1 MSKLKR
7 FGRLIGAAGVEP
19 GERPGARRLG
29 TVFEV
34 PMLIAALW
42 VLLSW
47 WSKRGTD
54 QAVADIYDL
63 VLWGLFVIETVL
75 LSIAVRDT
83 ATYLKANWLNLI
95 IIVLGLPVLL
105 GWPSYFGAFRLLR
118 LVIVIA
124 LLTHVGGRLRKMLSR
139 NELGPTMLATL
150 IVILLA
156 GLMMAALD
164 PAIDNP
170 SDGLWWAWVTISTV
184 GYGDIVPT
192 SPVGRALASIVI
204 LFGIGLFAMLTA
216 SFTAFFI
223 REDEEKIISAEQAGH
238 RRLTDIERR
247 LETLDKKIDQLLD
260 QQNESK
266 SNKE

>member
-7 FGRLIGAAGVEP
+7 LSRLVGAAGVEP
-19 GERPGARRLG
+19 GERPGAQRLG
-29 TVFEV
+29 IVFEV
-34 PMLIAALW
+34 PMLVAALW

-47 WSKRGTD
+47 WSKRGSDPAT
-54 QAVADIYDL
+54 ADIYDL
-63 VLWGLFVIETVL
+63 ILWSMFVTETVL

-83 ATYLKANWLNLI
+83 ANYLKANWLNLVI
-95 IIVLGLPVLL
+95 IALGFPVLL

-118 LVIVIA
+118 LVIIIA
-124 LLTHVGGRLRKMLSR
+124 LLTHVGSRLRKMLSR
-139 NELGPTMLATL
+139 NELGPTMLATT

-164 PAIDNP
+164 PAIDSP
-170 SDGLWWAWVTISTV
+170 WDGLWWAWVTISTV
-184 GYGDIVPT
+184 GYGDVVPT
-192 SPVGRALASIVI
+192 SPVGRALASIII

-238 RRLTDIERR
+238 RRLTDIEHR
-247 LETLDKKIDQLLD
+247 LDTLNKKIDQLLD
-260 QQNESK
+260 RENTTRSE
-266 SNKE
+266 